1 MRASF
6 TSSTRSGTLFHV
18 RVTPPAVGLEVE
30 RVGIGLPPISA
41 SITAPNALA
50 DTQWA
55 HGYSGCI
62 GVVMSGVQ
70 PVSCMRAGLPPPLR
84 IAVRRLRPDFSPERP
99 DHGVKQLRP
108 DHVSATD
115 GDGLEPTRRI
125 PGSHLSGGG
134 QRMQENSQH

>member
-18 RVTPPAVGLEVE
+18 RVTPPAVGLGVE

-84 IAVRRLRPDFSPERP
+84 IAVIGRQNWYVYSRRT
-99 DHGVKQLRP
+99 
-108 DHVSATD
+108 ATPPAPPKAW
-115 GDGLEPTRRI
+115 LLT
-125 PGSHLSGGG
+125 
-134 QRMQENSQH
+134 